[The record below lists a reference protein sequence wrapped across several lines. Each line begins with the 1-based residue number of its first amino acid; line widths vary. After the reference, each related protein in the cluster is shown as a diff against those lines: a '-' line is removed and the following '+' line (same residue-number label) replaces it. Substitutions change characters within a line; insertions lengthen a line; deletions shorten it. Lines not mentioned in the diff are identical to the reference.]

1 MNNNSINTIYESVV
15 RIEANTIQFQW
26 TAPFVKSRAPS
37 ASGTGFII
45 DKLGHIVTCFHVV
58 DQAVHL
64 FVTMPKSGQE
74 RIPAK
79 IVAIYP
85 EMDIA
90 IIKINIKGPTKF
102 LGLGNSDNVNIGRE
116 VLAIG
121 YPLGQD
127 KLKITKG
134 IISGVQNNYIQTD
147 APINPG
153 NSGGPLLYNGTVIG
167 INTAKVAEVGTE
179 GVGYANP
186 INILKSV
193 QRRMLSS
200 RAKPITDENS
210 SIVSYLRDGVVKIE
224 SSSLGI
230 LVDKCTKEI
239 MSYIHC
245 ECPSGIQITSIFKN
259 SPLLSGEYPAK
270 VGDILCSIEDY
281 EIDNNGECS
290 VPWNREKVYFNDVF
304 DRISVTKKDVKIT
317 YYTVLDNI
325 LQKGGLIL
333 SLEELLKTVVGTK
346 KGKKSPTYK
355 TIGKMVTKN
364 VPIVSAKSIFKIW
377 NYFPPYDEVKYVA
390 FAGLVMMNLAMNHIV
405 MKEFQYL
412 FYNYVDKLD
421 KNAVLIT
428 KVLPS
433 TARIDG
439 ILGEGDVLKEVN
451 GIPIEKIEDVQEAL
465 MKPIHKVTKGGKVKC
480 YVTYKT
486 TLGKFY
492 CVDLKKAIKED
503 VQLFQYLNYEPS
515 EATKYFIKFQDT
527 EPCLKASKE
536 DKNSNTNVFNL

>member
-15 RIEANTIQFQW
+15 RIEANTIQYQW
-26 TAPFVKSRAPS
+26 TAPFIKSRAPS
-37 ASGTGFII
+37 GSGTGFII

-58 DQAVHL
+58 NQAVHL

-90 IIKINIKGPTKF
+90 IIKINIKGHTKF
-102 LGLGNSDNVNIGRE
+102 LELGDSDNVKIGKE

-153 NSGGPLLYNGTVIG
+153 NSGGPLFYNGTVIG
-167 INTAKVAEVGTE
+167 INSAKVVEVGTE

-193 QRRMLSS
+193 QRRMMSS
-200 RAKPITDENS
+200 KAKPIVDENS
-210 SIVSYLRDGVVKIE
+210 SIVSYLKDGLVKIE

-239 MSYIHC
+239 MNYIHC
-245 ECPSGIQITSIFKN
+245 ECNSGIQITSIFTN

-270 VGDILCSIEDY
+270 VGDILCAIEDY
-281 EIDNNGECS
+281 TIDNNGECS

-304 DRISVTKKDVKIT
+304 DRISVTKKEIKIT
-317 YYTVLDNI
+317 YYTVLENV

-333 SLEELLKTVVGTK
+333 SLESLLKSVVGEK
-346 KGKKSPTYK
+346 KRSKTYK
-355 TIGKMVTKN
+355 TIGKTITKN

-377 NYFPPYDEVKYVA
+377 TYYPPYDEIKYVS
-390 FAGLVMMNLAMNHIV
+390 FAGLVMMNLTMNHIV

-421 KNAVLIT
+421 KNFVFIT

-433 TARIDG
+433 TARIDN
-439 ILGEGDVLKEVN
+439 ILGEGDVLSEVN
-451 GIPIEKIEDVQEAL
+451 GIPIETVDGVQEAL
-465 MKPIHKVTKGGKVKC
+465 KKPIHKMTKGGKVKC
-480 YVTYKT
+480 YVTFKT
-486 TLGKFY
+486 SLGKFY
-492 CVDLKKAIKED
+492 CIDLKRAIKED

-515 EATKYFIKFQDT
+515 EATKYFIKYKAS

-536 DKNSNTNVFNL
+536 DANNNTNVFNL

>member
-15 RIEANTIQFQW
+15 RIEANTIQYQW

-58 DQAVHL
+58 NQAVHL

-90 IIKINIKGPTKF
+90 IIKITIKGNTKF
-102 LGLGNSDNVNIGRE
+102 LELGDSDNVKIGKE

-153 NSGGPLLYNGTVIG
+153 NSGGPLFYNGTVIG
-167 INTAKVAEVGTE
+167 INTAKVVEVGTE

-193 QRRMLSS
+193 QRRMMSS
-200 RAKPITDENS
+200 KAKPIVDENS
-210 SIVSYLRDGVVKIE
+210 SIVSYLKDGIVKIE

-239 MSYIHC
+239 MNYIHC
-245 ECPSGIQITSIFKN
+245 ECNSGIQITSIFTN

-270 VGDILCSIEDY
+270 VGDILCAIEDY
-281 EIDNNGECS
+281 TIDNNGECS

-304 DRISVTKKDVKIT
+304 DRISVTKKEIKIT
-317 YYTVLDNI
+317 YYTVIENVV
-325 LQKGGLIL
+325 QKGGLIL
-333 SLEELLKTVVGTK
+333 SLEGLLKSVVGEK
-346 KGKKSPTYK
+346 KKSKTYK
-355 TIGKMVTKN
+355 TIGKMITKN

-377 NYFPPYDEVKYVA
+377 TYYPPYDEIKYVS
-390 FAGLVMMNLAMNHIV
+390 FAGVVMMNLTMNHIV

-421 KNAVLIT
+421 KNFVFVT

-433 TARIDG
+433 TARIDN
-439 ILGEGDVLKEVN
+439 ILGEGDILSEVN
-451 GIPIEKIEDVQEAL
+451 GIPIETVDDVQEAL
-465 MKPIHKVTKGGKVKC
+465 KKPIHKMTKGGKVKC
-480 YVTYKT
+480 YVTFKT
-486 TLGKFY
+486 SLGKFY
-492 CVDLKKAIKED
+492 CIDLKKAIKED

-515 EATKYFIKFQDT
+515 EATKYFIKYKDS
-527 EPCLKASKE
+527 ESCLKASKE
-536 DKNSNTNVFNL
+536 DANNNTNVFNL

>member
-15 RIEANTIQFQW
+15 RIEANTIEYQW

-58 DQAVHL
+58 NQAVHL

-90 IIKINIKGPTKF
+90 IIKINIKVNTKF
-102 LGLGNSDNVNIGRE
+102 LELGDSDNVKIGKE

-153 NSGGPLLYNGTVIG
+153 NSGGPLFYNGTVIG
-167 INTAKVAEVGTE
+167 INTAKVVEVGTE

-193 QRRMLSS
+193 QRRMMSS
-200 RAKPITDENS
+200 KAKPIVDENS
-210 SIVSYLRDGVVKIE
+210 SIVSYLKDGLVKIE

-239 MSYIHC
+239 MNYIHC
-245 ECPSGIQITSIFKN
+245 ECNSGIQITSIFKN
-259 SPLLSGEYPAK
+259 SPLLSGEYPSK
-270 VGDILCSIEDY
+270 VGDILCAIEDY
-281 EIDNNGECS
+281 TIDNNGECS

-304 DRISVTKKDVKIT
+304 DRISVTKKEIKIT
-317 YYTVLDNI
+317 YYTVLENVV
-325 LQKGGLIL
+325 QKGGLIL
-333 SLEELLKTVVGTK
+333 SLESLLKSVVGEK
-346 KGKKSPTYK
+346 KKSKTYK
-355 TIGKMVTKN
+355 TIGKMITKD

-377 NYFPPYDEVKYVA
+377 TYYPPYDEIKYVS
-390 FAGLVMMNLAMNHIV
+390 FAGVVMMNLTMNHIV

-421 KNAVLIT
+421 KNFVIIT

-433 TARIDG
+433 TSRIDN
-439 ILGEGDVLKEVN
+439 ILGEGDILSEVN
-451 GIPIEKIEDVQEAL
+451 GIPIETVEDVQEAL
-465 MKPIHKVTKGGKVKC
+465 KKPIHKMTKGGKVKC
-480 YVTYKT
+480 YVTFKT
-486 TLGKFY
+486 SLGKFY
-492 CVDLKKAIKED
+492 CIDLKRAIKED

-515 EATKYFIKFQDT
+515 EATKYFIKYKDS

-536 DKNSNTNVFNL
+536 DANNNTNVFNL

>member
-15 RIEANTIQFQW
+15 RIEANTIEYQW

-58 DQAVHL
+58 NQAVHL

-90 IIKINIKGPTKF
+90 IIKINIKVNTKF
-102 LGLGNSDNVNIGRE
+102 LELGDSDNVKIGKE

-153 NSGGPLLYNGTVIG
+153 NSGGPLFYNGTVIG
-167 INTAKVAEVGTE
+167 INTAKVVEVGTE

-193 QRRMLSS
+193 QRRMMSS
-200 RAKPITDENS
+200 KAKPIVDENS
-210 SIVSYLRDGVVKIE
+210 SIVSYLKDGLVKIE

-239 MSYIHC
+239 MNYIHC
-245 ECPSGIQITSIFKN
+245 ECNSGIQITSIFKN
-259 SPLLSGEYPAK
+259 SPLLSGEYPSK
-270 VGDILCSIEDY
+270 VGDILCAIEDY
-281 EIDNNGECS
+281 TIDNNGECS

-304 DRISVTKKDVKIT
+304 DRISVTKKEIKIT
-317 YYTVLDNI
+317 YYTVLENVV
-325 LQKGGLIL
+325 QKGGLIL
-333 SLEELLKTVVGTK
+333 SLESLLKSVVGEK
-346 KGKKSPTYK
+346 KKSKTYK
-355 TIGKMVTKN
+355 TIGKMITKD

-377 NYFPPYDEVKYVA
+377 TYYPPYDEIKYVS
-390 FAGLVMMNLAMNHIV
+390 FAGLVMMNLTMNHIV

-421 KNAVLIT
+421 KNFVIIT

-433 TARIDG
+433 TSRIDN
-439 ILGEGDVLKEVN
+439 ILGEGDILSEVN
-451 GIPIEKIEDVQEAL
+451 GIPIETVEDVQEAL
-465 MKPIHKVTKGGKVKC
+465 KKPIHKMTKGGKVKC
-480 YVTYKT
+480 YVTFKT
-486 TLGKFY
+486 SLGKFY
-492 CVDLKKAIKED
+492 CIDLKRAIKED

-515 EATKYFIKFQDT
+515 EATKYFIKYKDS

-536 DKNSNTNVFNL
+536 DANNNTNVFNL

>member
-15 RIEANTIQFQW
+15 RIEANTIQYQW
-26 TAPFVKSRAPS
+26 TAPFIKSRAPS
-37 ASGTGFII
+37 GSGTGFII

-58 DQAVHL
+58 NQAVHL

-90 IIKINIKGPTKF
+90 IIKINIKGHTKF
-102 LGLGNSDNVNIGRE
+102 LELGDSDNVKIGKE

-153 NSGGPLLYNGTVIG
+153 NSGGPLFYNGTVIG
-167 INTAKVAEVGTE
+167 INSAKVVEVGTE

-193 QRRMLSS
+193 QRRMMSS
-200 RAKPITDENS
+200 KAKPIVDENS
-210 SIVSYLRDGVVKIE
+210 SIVSYLKDGLVKIE

-239 MSYIHC
+239 MNYIHC
-245 ECPSGIQITSIFKN
+245 ECNSGIQITSIFTN

-270 VGDILCSIEDY
+270 VGDILCAIEDY
-281 EIDNNGECS
+281 TIDNNGECS

-304 DRISVTKKDVKIT
+304 DRISVTKKEIKIT
-317 YYTVLDNI
+317 YYTVLENV

-333 SLEELLKTVVGTK
+333 SLESLLKSVVGEK
-346 KGKKSPTYK
+346 KRSKTYK
-355 TIGKMVTKN
+355 TIGKMITKD

-377 NYFPPYDEVKYVA
+377 TYYPPYDEIKYVS
-390 FAGLVMMNLAMNHIV
+390 FAGLVMMNLTMNHIV

-421 KNAVLIT
+421 KNFVLIT

-433 TARIDG
+433 TARIDN
-439 ILGEGDVLKEVN
+439 ILGEGDVLSEVN
-451 GIPIEKIEDVQEAL
+451 GIPIETVEDVQEAL
-465 MKPIHKVTKGGKVKC
+465 KKPIHKMTKGGKVKC
-480 YVTYKT
+480 YVTFKT
-486 TLGKFY
+486 SLGKFY
-492 CVDLKKAIKED
+492 CIDLKRAIKED

-515 EATKYFIKFQDT
+515 EATKYFIKYKDS

-536 DKNSNTNVFNL
+536 DANNNTNVFNL

>member
-15 RIEANTIQFQW
+15 RIEANTIQYQW
-26 TAPFVKSRAPS
+26 TAPFIKSRAPS
-37 ASGTGFII
+37 GSGTGFII

-58 DQAVHL
+58 NQAVHL

-90 IIKINIKGPTKF
+90 IIKINIKGHTKF
-102 LGLGNSDNVNIGRE
+102 LELGDSDNVKIGKE

-153 NSGGPLLYNGTVIG
+153 NSGGPLFYNGTVIG
-167 INTAKVAEVGTE
+167 INSAKVVEVGTE

-193 QRRMLSS
+193 QRRMMSTK
-200 RAKPITDENS
+200 AKPIVDENS
-210 SIVSYLRDGVVKIE
+210 SIVSYLRDGLVKIE

-239 MSYIHC
+239 MNYIHC
-245 ECPSGIQITSIFKN
+245 ECNSGIQITSIFKN

-270 VGDILCSIEDY
+270 VGDILCAIEDY
-281 EIDNNGECS
+281 TIDNNGECS

-304 DRISVTKKDVKIT
+304 DRISVTKKEIKIT
-317 YYTVLDNI
+317 YYTVLENV

-333 SLEELLKTVVGTK
+333 SLESLLKSVVGEK
-346 KGKKSPTYK
+346 KRSKTYK
-355 TIGKMVTKN
+355 TIGKMITKD

-377 NYFPPYDEVKYVA
+377 TYYPPYDEIKYVS
-390 FAGLVMMNLAMNHIV
+390 FAGLVMMNLTMNHIV

-421 KNAVLIT
+421 KNFVLIT

-433 TARIDG
+433 TSRIDN
-439 ILGEGDVLKEVN
+439 ILGEGDVLSEVN
-451 GIPIEKIEDVQEAL
+451 GIHIETVEDVQEAL
-465 MKPIHKVTKGGKVKC
+465 KKPIHKMTKGGKVKC
-480 YVTYKT
+480 YVTFKT
-486 TLGKFY
+486 SLGKFY
-492 CVDLKKAIKED
+492 CIDLKRAIKED

-515 EATKYFIKFQDT
+515 EATKYFIKYKDS

-536 DKNSNTNVFNL
+536 DANNNTNVFNL

>member
-15 RIEANTIQFQW
+15 RIEANTIEYQW

-58 DQAVHL
+58 NQAVHL

-90 IIKINIKGPTKF
+90 IIKINIKGNTKF
-102 LGLGNSDNVNIGRE
+102 LELGDSDNVKIGKE

-153 NSGGPLLYNGTVIG
+153 NSGGPLFYNGTVIG
-167 INTAKVAEVGTE
+167 INTAKVVEVGTE

-193 QRRMLSS
+193 QRRMMSS
-200 RAKPITDENS
+200 KAKPIVDENS
-210 SIVSYLRDGVVKIE
+210 SIVSYLKDGLVKIE

-239 MSYIHC
+239 MNYIHC
-245 ECPSGIQITSIFKN
+245 ECNSGIQITSIFKN

-270 VGDILCSIEDY
+270 VGDILCAIEDY
-281 EIDNNGECS
+281 TIDNNGECS

-304 DRISVTKKDVKIT
+304 DRISVTKKEIKIT
-317 YYTVLDNI
+317 YYTVLENVV
-325 LQKGGLIL
+325 QKGGLIL
-333 SLEELLKTVVGTK
+333 SLESLLKSVVGEK
-346 KGKKSPTYK
+346 KKSKVYK
-355 TIGKMVTKN
+355 TIGKMITKD

-377 NYFPPYDEVKYVA
+377 TYYPPYDEIKYVS
-390 FAGLVMMNLAMNHIV
+390 FAGVVMMNLTMNHIV

-421 KNAVLIT
+421 KNFVIIT

-433 TARIDG
+433 TARIDN
-439 ILGEGDVLKEVN
+439 ILGEGDVLSEVN
-451 GIPIEKIEDVQEAL
+451 GIPIETVEDVQEAL
-465 MKPIHKVTKGGKVKC
+465 KKPIHKMTKGGKVKC
-480 YVTYKT
+480 YVTFKT
-486 TLGKFY
+486 SLGKFY
-492 CVDLKKAIKED
+492 CIDLKKAIKED

-515 EATKYFIKFQDT
+515 EATKYFIKYKEL

-536 DKNSNTNVFNL
+536 DANNNTNVFNL

>member
-15 RIEANTIQFQW
+15 RIEANTIQYQW

-58 DQAVHL
+58 NQAVHL

-90 IIKINIKGPTKF
+90 IIKITIKGNTKF
-102 LGLGNSDNVNIGRE
+102 LELGDSDNVKIGKE

-153 NSGGPLLYNGTVIG
+153 NSGGPLFYNGTVIG
-167 INTAKVAEVGTE
+167 INTAKVVEVGTE

-193 QRRMLSS
+193 QRRMMSS
-200 RAKPITDENS
+200 KAKPIVDENS
-210 SIVSYLRDGVVKIE
+210 SIVSYLKDGIVKIE

-239 MSYIHC
+239 MNYIHC
-245 ECPSGIQITSIFKN
+245 ECNSGIQITSIFTN

-270 VGDILCSIEDY
+270 VGDILCAIEDY
-281 EIDNNGECS
+281 TIDNNGECS

-304 DRISVTKKDVKIT
+304 DRISVTKKEIKIT
-317 YYTVLDNI
+317 YYTVLENVV
-325 LQKGGLIL
+325 QKGGLIL
-333 SLEELLKTVVGTK
+333 SLEGLLKSVVGEK
-346 KGKKSPTYK
+346 KKSKTYK
-355 TIGKMVTKN
+355 TIGKMITKN

-377 NYFPPYDEVKYVA
+377 TYYPPYDEIKYVS
-390 FAGLVMMNLAMNHIV
+390 FAGVVMMNLTMNHIV

-421 KNAVLIT
+421 KNFVFVT

-433 TARIDG
+433 TARIDN
-439 ILGEGDVLKEVN
+439 ILGEGDILSEVN
-451 GIPIEKIEDVQEAL
+451 GIPIETVDDVQEAL
-465 MKPIHKVTKGGKVKC
+465 KKPIHKMTKGGKVKC
-480 YVTYKT
+480 YVTFKT
-486 TLGKFY
+486 SLGKFY
-492 CVDLKKAIKED
+492 CIDLKKAIKED

-515 EATKYFIKFQDT
+515 EATKYFIKYKEL

-536 DKNSNTNVFNL
+536 DANNNTNVFNL

>member
-1 MNNNSINTIYESVV
+1 MDNNSINTIYESVV

-37 ASGTGFII
+37 GSGTGFII
-45 DKLGHIVTCFHVV
+45 DKLGHIVTCFHVI

-64 FVTMPKSGQE
+64 FVTMPKTGQE

-90 IIKINIKGPTKF
+90 IIKINIKGKTQF
-102 LGLGNSDNVNIGRE
+102 LELGDSDNVNIGKE

-121 YPLGQD
+121 YPLGLD
-127 KLKITKG
+127 KLKITQG

-153 NSGGPLLYNGTVIG
+153 NSGGPLLYNGKVIG
-167 INTAKVAEVGTE
+167 INTAKVVEVGTE

-193 QRRMLSS
+193 QRRMMSS
-200 RAKPITDENS
+200 KAKPIVDENS

-239 MSYIHC
+239 MNYIYC
-245 ECPSGIQITSIFKN
+245 ECPSGIQITSIFNN
-259 SPLLSGEYPAK
+259 SPLLTGEFPAK
-270 VGDILCSIEDY
+270 VGDILCAIEDFP
-281 EIDNNGECS
+281 IDNNGECN
-290 VPWNREKVYFNDVF
+290 VPWNREKVSYNDVF
-304 DRISVTKKDVKIT
+304 DRISVTKKEIKIT
-317 YYTVLDNI
+317 YYTVLENVV
-325 LQKGGLIL
+325 QKGGLIL
-333 SLEELLKTVVGTK
+333 SLEDLLKSVI
-346 KGKKSPTYK
+346 GKQQKSKVYK
-355 TIGKMVTKN
+355 TIGKMVTRN
-364 VPIVSAKSIFKIW
+364 IPIVSAKSIFKIW
-377 NYFPPYDEVKYVA
+377 TYFPPYDDIKYVA
-390 FAGLVMMNLAMNHIV
+390 FSGLVMMNLTMNHIV

-412 FYNYVDKLD
+412 FYNYIDKLD
-421 KNAVLIT
+421 KNFVLIT

-433 TARIDG
+433 TARIDN
-439 ILGEGDVLKEVN
+439 ILNEGDVLSEVN
-451 GIPIEKIEDVQEAL
+451 GVPIETVEDVQKAL
-465 MKPIHKVTKGGKVKC
+465 KSPIHKVTKNGKVKC
-480 YVTYKT
+480 YVTFRT

-492 CVDLKKAIKED
+492 CIDLKKAIRED
-503 VQLFQYLNYEPS
+503 VQLFQYLNYQPS
-515 EATKYFIKFQDT
+515 EATKYFIKYRDS
-527 EPCLKASKE
+527 ESCLKASKE
-536 DKNSNTNVFNL
+536 DANNSNSNVFNL

>member
-15 RIEANTIQFQW
+15 RVEANTIQFQW

-37 ASGTGFII
+37 SSGTGFII

-64 FVTMPKSGQE
+64 FVTLPKSGQE

-85 EMDIA
+85 EMDLA
-90 IIKINIKGPTKF
+90 IIKISTKKPCKF
-102 LGLGNSDNVNIGRE
+102 LELGNSDNVNIGKE

-153 NSGGPLLYNGTVIG
+153 NSGGPLLYNGAVIG
-167 INTAKVAEVGTE
+167 INTAKVVEVGTE

-193 QRRMLSS
+193 QRRMLSTKT
-200 RAKPITDENS
+200 KPVADENS
-210 SIVSYLRDGVVKIE
+210 SIVSYLKDGIVKIE

-259 SPLLSGEYPAK
+259 SPLLIGEYPSK
-270 VGDILCSIEDY
+270 VGDILCAIEDY

-290 VPWNREKVYFNDVF
+290 VPWNREKVYFIDVF
-304 DRISVTKKDVKIT
+304 NRISLSKKDIKIT
-317 YYTVLDNI
+317 YYTVLDNVV
-325 LQKGGLIL
+325 QKGGIIL
-333 SLEELLKTVVGTK
+333 SLEELLKSVVGTK
-346 KGKKSPTYK
+346 KNKYSTYK

-364 VPIVSAKSIFKIW
+364 VPIVSTKSIFKIW
-377 NYFPPYDEVKYVA
+377 NYYPPYDEVKYVA
-390 FAGLVMMNLAMNHIV
+390 FGGLVMMNIAMNHIV

-412 FYNYVDKLD
+412 FYNYIDKLD
-421 KNAVLIT
+421 KHAVLVT

-433 TARIDG
+433 TSRIDG
-439 ILGEGDVLKEVN
+439 ILNEGDVIKEIN
-451 GIPIEKIEDVQEAL
+451 SIPIENIEDVEMAL
-465 MKPIHKVTKGGKVKC
+465 LKPVHKVTKNGKVKC
-480 YVTYKT
+480 YVTFKT

-492 CVDLKKAIKED
+492 CIDLKKAINED
-503 VQLFQYLNYEPS
+503 IQLFQYLNYEPS
-515 EATKYFIKFQDT
+515 EATKYFIKYQSS
-527 EPCLKASKE
+527 EPCLKPSKD
-536 DKNSNTNVFNL
+536 DKSNNTNVFNL